1 MPSNPLDSR
10 KHVKCTNCLLVQ
22 FVPTDNLCRRC
33 SWPLN
38 RLAAPQM
45 PAPPLDTSS
54 AKALVARVGSILR
67 SSRKER
73 SLSQEQLARS
83 MGVKR
88 SYVSR
93 IERGSSSPSLY
104 SLLRAVSALGMDL
117 AELFI
122 RLRSI

>member
-1 MPSNPLDSR
+1 MPSNPFDSR

-38 RLAAPQM
+38 RLVAPNIS
-45 PAPPLDTSS
+45 ASPLDASS
-54 AKALVARVGSILR
+54 AKALVARVGYILR

-73 SLSQEQLARS
+73 RLSQEQLARS

-93 IERGSSSPSLY
+93 IERGRSSPSLY

-122 RLRSI
+122 RLR

>member
-1 MPSNPLDSR
+1 
-10 KHVKCTNCLLVQ
+10 
-22 FVPTDNLCRRC
+22 
-33 SWPLN
+33 
-38 RLAAPQM
+38 M

-73 SLSQEQLARS
+73 RLSQEQLARS

-93 IERGSSSPSLY
+93 IERGRSSPSLY